1 MNTEKYEFIFR
12 RLATILAV
20 SILTLSLGA
29 AFTGILLA
37 FYYEPSAGGAYESL
51 KNIATEVPNGSLIRD
66 VHDIAGNGVIV
77 VSLIEIVV
85 MFLGRKF
92 TKSWLTGWI
101 SVIFFTLN
109 AIALAWTAMILDWSQ
124 LGYWRLSIELQTIEA
139 IPFIGSQLRDILT
152 GGGEIDTF
160 IIKTDVEAGG
170 RDANSADQITDLNQG
185 DRIAIAGSITLNDLN
200 FNAEGANTLILLAN
214 GDILANVLNATPATI
229 RSSTFI
235 ASTTDSILNLG

>member
-20 SILTLSLGA
+20 SILTLSLSA

-66 VHDIAGNGVIV
+66 VHDIAGNGVIA

-152 GGGEIDTF
+152 GGGAIT
-160 IIKTDVEAGG
+160 TATVEHLYTIHSYILSV
-170 RDANSADQITDLNQG
+170 SA
-185 DRIAIAGSITLNDLN
+185 IAIAITHL
-200 FNAEGANTLILLAN
+200 GALLVQERQQTRLQMELKA
-214 GDILANVLNATPATI
+214 I
-229 RSSTFI
+229 SSTSEPDLTQAEI
-235 ASTTDSILNLG
+235 DSNSLTFTNKN

>member
-20 SILTLSLGA
+20 SILTLSLSA

-101 SVIFFTLN
+101 SVVFFTLN

-139 IPFIGSQLRDILT
+139 IPFIGSQLRNILT
-152 GGGEIDTF
+152 GGGAITTATVQHLYT
-160 IIKTDVEAGG
+160 IHSYILSV
-170 RDANSADQITDLNQG
+170 SA
-185 DRIAIAGSITLNDLN
+185 IAIAITHL
-200 FNAEGANTLILLAN
+200 GA
-214 GDILANVLNATPATI
+214 VLVQERQQARLQMELKAI
-229 RSSTFI
+229 SSTSEPDLTQAEI
-235 ASTTDSILNLG
+235 DSNSLTFTNKN

>member
-20 SILTLSLGA
+20 SILTLSLSA

-152 GGGEIDTF
+152 GGGAISTA
-160 IIKTDVEAGG
+160 TVEHLYTIHSYILSV
-170 RDANSADQITDLNQG
+170 SA
-185 DRIAIAGSITLNDLN
+185 IAIAITHL
-200 FNAEGANTLILLAN
+200 GALLVQERQQTRLQMELKA
-214 GDILANVLNATPATI
+214 I
-229 RSSTFI
+229 SSTSEPDLTQAEI
-235 ASTTDSILNLG
+235 DSNSLTLTNKD

>member
-152 GGGEIDTF
+152 GGGGINTA
-160 IIKTDVEAGG
+160 TVEHLYTIHSYILSV
-170 RDANSADQITDLNQG
+170 SA
-185 DRIAIAGSITLNDLN
+185 IAIAITHL
-200 FNAEGANTLILLAN
+200 GALLVQERQQTRLQMELKA
-214 GDILANVLNATPATI
+214 I
-229 RSSTFI
+229 SSTSEPDLTQAEI
-235 ASTTDSILNLG
+235 DSNSLTFTNKN

>member
-20 SILTLSLGA
+20 SILTLSLSA

-152 GGGEIDTF
+152 GGGGITTATVEHLYTIHSYILSVSAIALAITHLGALLVQERQQTRLQMELKAISSTSEPDITQAEIDSNSLTF
-160 IIKTDVEAGG
+160 TNK
-170 RDANSADQITDLNQG
+170 N
-185 DRIAIAGSITLNDLN
+185 
-200 FNAEGANTLILLAN
+200 
-214 GDILANVLNATPATI
+214 
-229 RSSTFI
+229 
-235 ASTTDSILNLG
+235 

>member
-20 SILTLSLGA
+20 SILTLSLSA

-92 TKSWLTGWI
+92 TKSWLSGWI

-152 GGGEIDTF
+152 GGGAINTA
-160 IIKTDVEAGG
+160 TVEHLYTIHSYILSV
-170 RDANSADQITDLNQG
+170 SA
-185 DRIAIAGSITLNDLN
+185 IAIAITHL
-200 FNAEGANTLILLAN
+200 GALLVQERQQTRLQMELKA
-214 GDILANVLNATPATI
+214 I
-229 RSSTFI
+229 SSTSEPDLTQAEI
-235 ASTTDSILNLG
+235 DSNSLTFTNKN

>member
-20 SILTLSLGA
+20 SILTLSLSA

-66 VHDIAGNGVIV
+66 VHDIAGNGLIV

-92 TKSWLTGWI
+92 TNSWLTGWI

-152 GGGEIDTF
+152 GGGAINTA
-160 IIKTDVEAGG
+160 TVEHLYTIHSYILSV
-170 RDANSADQITDLNQG
+170 SA
-185 DRIAIAGSITLNDLN
+185 IAIAITHL
-200 FNAEGANTLILLAN
+200 GALLVQERQQARLQMELKA
-214 GDILANVLNATPATI
+214 I
-229 RSSTFI
+229 SSTSEPDLTQAEI
-235 ASTTDSILNLG
+235 DSNSLTLTNKN

>member
-20 SILTLSLGA
+20 SILTLSLSA

-66 VHDIAGNGVIV
+66 VHDIAGNGVLV

-124 LGYWRLSIELQTIEA
+124 LGYWRLNIELQTIEA
-139 IPFIGSQLRDILT
+139 IPFIGSQLRNILT
-152 GGGEIDTF
+152 GGGAIT
-160 IIKTDVEAGG
+160 TATVEHLYTIHSYILSV
-170 RDANSADQITDLNQG
+170 SA
-185 DRIAIAGSITLNDLN
+185 IAIAITHL
-200 FNAEGANTLILLAN
+200 GALLVQERQQTRLQMELKA
-214 GDILANVLNATPATI
+214 I
-229 RSSTFI
+229 SSTSEPDI
-235 ASTTDSILNLG
+235 TQAEIDSNSLTFTNKN